1 VLNSQVLECQQK
13 EVPPLPPASPS
24 HLAPVTTGVDE
35 PYTSHFLTLAQD
47 PPLQNKANGQAT
59 VSLLV
64 KWELDK
70 AVPLK
75 CWHGMS
81 LLLSL

>member
-1 VLNSQVLECQQK
+1 
-13 EVPPLPPASPS
+13 
-24 HLAPVTTGVDE
+24 VDE